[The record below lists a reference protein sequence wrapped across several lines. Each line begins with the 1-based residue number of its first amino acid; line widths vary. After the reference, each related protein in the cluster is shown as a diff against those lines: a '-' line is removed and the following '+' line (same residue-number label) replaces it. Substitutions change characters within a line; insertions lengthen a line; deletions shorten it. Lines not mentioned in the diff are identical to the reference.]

1 MTDTTTHSH
10 SERPDMILVMSDEH
24 APQFS
29 APYGHP
35 IVRTPNL
42 SRLAAE
48 GRTFDSAYCAS
59 PVCVPSR
66 MSFMTARRPSSIEVW
81 DNGTPLR
88 SDIPTLAH
96 SLRARGY
103 ETVLIGKMHFIG
115 TDQLHGFN
123 RRPVEDSRV
132 CGTWI
137 DSTDWSEPDR
147 PRAGSRKRL
156 SEAGVG
162 RTRHIEHDED
172 VLAAALELLE
182 NLPPRSE
189 RAPLFLVVSFNA
201 PHFPLRAPEH
211 FEEYW
216 PDNVDLPRID
226 AGELEAQHPF
236 HKRLRRHFCLED
248 VGSEENK
255 RGRAAFYALVTWF
268 DDQLGRVLDAVE
280 ASPGLEREATLTG
293 YISDHGDMA
302 GEHGLWWKCCFF
314 EESVRVPMIFRWPG
328 RVPAGTRCASPVSLL
343 DLSLTLDR
351 IGASDA
357 DASETAFSAAA
368 EGGDIRTL
376 LFGDEDTGRAV
387 FSEYYAHGAGLPIRM
402 IRHGRFKYVYYH
414 GERAELYDLEVDPG
428 EKNNLAGRAEYA
440 EREGEL
446 RVRVLDGWDP
456 DGIDKKV
463 RRSQR
468 DRGLIRDVEKR
479 GTFE

>member
-1 MTDTTTHSH
+1 MTDTPSDPPA
-10 SERPDMILVMSDEH
+10 ERPDMVLVLSDEH

-29 APYGHP
+29 SPYGHP

-42 SRLAAE
+42 SRLASE
-48 GRTFDSAYCAS
+48 GRTFDAAYCAS

-66 MSFMTARRPSSIEVW
+66 MSFMTARRPGSIEVW

-96 SLRARGY
+96 SLRSRGY

-115 TDQLHGFN
+115 PDQLHGFS
-123 RRPVEDSRV
+123 RRPVADGRV

-137 DSTDWSEPDR
+137 DTTDWEEPDR
-147 PRAGSRKRL
+147 PRAGARKRL
-156 SEAGVG
+156 SEAGAG

-172 VLAAALELLE
+172 VLGAALELLR

-189 RAPLFLVVSFNA
+189 RPPLFLVVSFNA

-216 PDNVDLPRID
+216 PDNVDLPRIE

-236 HKRLRRHFCLED
+236 HKRLRRHFGLED
-248 VGSEENK
+248 VGEEENK
-255 RGRAAFYALVTWF
+255 RGRAALYALVTWF
-268 DDQLGRVLDAVE
+268 DGLLGRVLDAVE
-280 ASPGLEREATLTG
+280 KSPGLEETETLTG

-314 EESVRVPMIFRWPG
+314 EESARVPMIFRWPG
-328 RVPAGTRCASPVSLL
+328 RIPAASRCATPVSLL
-343 DLSLTLDR
+343 DLSVTLDR
-351 IGASDA
+351 IAAGE
-357 DASETAFSAAA
+357 SEDTETPFLAEA
-368 EGGDIRTL
+368 EGEDIRPL
-376 LFGDEDTGRAV
+376 LFGGEEPGRAV
-387 FSEYYAHGAGLPIRM
+387 LSDYYAHGAGLPIRM
-402 IRHGRFKYVYYH
+402 IRRGRYKYVYYH
-414 GERAELYDLEVDPG
+414 GEPAELYDLAADPG
-428 EKNNLAGRAEYA
+428 EKNNLAGRMEYA
-440 EREGEL
+440 DCEKDL
-446 RVRVLDGWDP
+446 RARALEGWDP
-456 DGIDKKV
+456 DGIDAKV

-468 DRGLIRDVEKR
+468 ERRLIAAAEGN